1 MFLHKY
7 QINIDK
13 LPQSLLQKYIKFH
26 IKKTFEVIIFSLPDI
41 GITKMYIISN
51 IA

>member
-1 MFLHKY
+1 MLSK
-7 QINIDK
+7 IDNSKKNIK
-13 LPQSLLQKYIKFH
+13 VTQ
-26 IKKTFEVIIFSLPDI
+26 IKKTFEFIIFSLPDI